1 MTYNVSVASATNTFM
16 KYLNTLILFLSLYLN
31 CYSEEHLAR
40 VTYYW
45 DGNITAIGSKLI
57 NNKTI
62 AVDPKIIRYG
72 SRIFIPAMNKTFV
85 AEDTG
90 SAVKSRLASRKN
102 GRTNIVVDIYCKNK
116 KEALNYIA
124 RYPMFMKI
132 EIVK

>member
-85 AEDTG
+85 G
-90 SAVKSRLASRKN
+90 QIL
-102 GRTNIVVDIYCKNK
+102 
-116 KEALNYIA
+116 L
-124 RYPMFMKI
+124 
-132 EIVK
+132 